1 MKKNIIL
8 LVSVLLIAC
17 ANNSKNNATKKI
29 AEIWSAKD
37 CSKDDSQKT
46 ITLTIEE
53 PKKIEANYPNENM
66 TSMSAFTY
74 INESKPEDY
83 KTMDSIKVIIKEGGS
98 NFEKNYKITDVVNAK
113 GYFEIIDAFSAKIIT
128 GNLNGIETYFD
139 KQIISD
145 SIITKIKTGINDLSK
160 KNGAYTKSTIVFFDV
175 KMLEKT
181 NEPILVTNFVVSNNE
196 YYTDIKVIFR
206 QSDKKIIFFGLN

>member
-1 MKKNIIL
+1 MKKISIL
-8 LVSVLLIAC
+8 LASTLLIAC
-17 ANNSKNNATKKI
+17 TNNSKNNATKKI

-37 CSKDDSQKT
+37 CRKDDSQKT

-113 GYFEIIDAFSAKIIT
+113 GYFEIIDDFSAKIIT

-145 SIITKIKTGINDLSK
+145 SIITRIKTGINDLSK

-175 KMLEKT
+175 KTLEKK
-181 NEPILVTNFVVSNNE
+181 NEPVLVTNFVVSNNE
-196 YYTDIKVIFR
+196 YYTDLKVIFR